1 MTANDNDH
9 RGLLPAG
16 LADLLPPDAAREARA
31 IDLAIER
38 FAAFGYERVKP
49 PLVEFEESLLGGP
62 GAALGPQTFR
72 LMDPVS
78 QRMMGVRPDMTVQ
91 VARIAV
97 TRLKHEPRPLRLSY
111 GGNVIRVRGSA
122 LKPERQFAQVGTELI
137 GVDSAEADAEAVL
150 LAVDALRAIGV
161 ADLTVDLN
169 LPTLVAA
176 VARRA
181 EAAGRA
187 RCAACAARSIA
198 RTRPP
203 SPRRSARATKATEL
217 FVGLLRAAGPA
228 ERGIAQLAGLKL
240 PAAGAAEAAR
250 LAEVVK
256 LVRAADPDLPL
267 TVDPVEYRGLE
278 YQTGVSFS
286 VFALKGRQELA
297 RGGRYSAG
305 YPEDGVSEP
314 ATGFTLYMDAVLA
327 ASEPRRSG
335 RASTC
340 RWASP
345 WREAAPWQARGY
357 AIVRAV
363 VAARRAAHRSQAA
376 ELQPRADRRRRRP
389 SLRPEAPFLRID
401 SPRLAWGEVLSDVT
415 PLRHRPR
422 GGVFVCEG
430 TRQWPTWQ

>member
-31 IDLAIER
+31 IDVAIER

-49 PLVEFEESLLGGP
+49 PMVEFEESLLGGP
-62 GAALGPQTFR
+62 GAALASQTFR

-137 GVDSAEADAEAVL
+137 GVDTAEADAEAVL
-150 LAVDALRAIGV
+150 LTVDALQAIGV
-161 ADLTVDLN
+161 AKLTVDLN

-176 VARRA
+176 VAAGLKVEEESLRRLRRA
-181 EAAGRA
+181 LDRKDASGV
-187 RCAACAARSIA
+187 
-198 RTRPP
+198 
-203 SPRRSARATKATEL
+203 ARALEDKKAADL
-217 FVGLLRAAGPA
+217 FKGLLRAAGPA
-228 ERGIAQLAGLKL
+228 EEGLAQLKKLKL

-250 LAEVVK
+250 LADVVK
-256 LVRAADPDLPL
+256 LVRDADSDLPL
-267 TVDPVEYRGLE
+267 TIDPVEYRGLE

-286 VFALKGRQELA
+286 AFSLEGRLELA

-314 ATGFTLYMDAVLA
+314 ATGSTLYMDAVLA
-327 ASEPRRSG
+327 ACAPADERPRLFLPAG
-335 RASTC
+335 TA
-340 RWASP
+340 
-345 WREAAPWQARGY
+345 WRDAEPWQTKGY
-357 AIVRAV
+357 AVVRGVAHAV
-363 VAARRAAHRSQAA
+363 DVRKEARR
-376 ELQPRADRRRRRP
+376 
-389 SLRPEAPFLRID
+389 LRCSHALIDGEA
-401 SPRLAWGEVLSDVT
+401 V
-415 PLRHRPR
+415 PL
-422 GGVFVCEG
+422 
-430 TRQWPTWQ
+430 

>member
-1 MTANDNDH
+1 MTSNDNDH

-31 IDLAIER
+31 IDIAIER

-62 GAALGPQTFR
+62 GAALAPQTFR

-111 GGNVIRVRGSA
+111 GGNVIRVRGGA

-161 ADLTVDLN
+161 AELSVDLN

-176 VARRA
+176 VGAGLKLPADTLRRVRRA
-181 EAAGRA
+181 LDRKDEGGIAKALGDAKRA
-187 RCAACAARSIA
+187 IDVF
-198 RTRPP
+198 T
-203 SPRRSARATKATEL
+203 
-217 FVGLLRAAGPA
+217 GLLRAAGPA
-228 ERGIAQLAGLKL
+228 ERGIAGLTSLKL
-240 PAAGAAEAAR
+240 PAAAAAEAAR
-250 LAEVVK
+250 LSEVVK
-256 LVRAADPDLPL
+256 LIHAADEDLPL
-267 TVDPVEYRGLE
+267 TLDPVEYRGLE

-286 VFALKGRQELA
+286 VFALRGRHELA

-314 ATGFTLYMDAVLA
+314 ATGFTLYMDAVLQ
-327 ASEPRRSG
+327 ASEAPAARPRLFLPPG
-335 RASTC
+335 T
-340 RWASP
+340 P
-345 WREAAPWQARGY
+345 WRDAGPWQTKGY
-357 AIVRAV
+357 AVVRGV
-363 VAARRAAHRSQAA
+363 IAADD
-376 ELQPRADRRRRRP
+376 PRA
-389 SLRPEAPFLRID
+389 EAKRLLCSHALID
-401 SPRLAWGEVLSDVT
+401 KEAV
-415 PLRHRPR
+415 PL
-422 GGVFVCEG
+422 
-430 TRQWPTWQ
+430 

>member
-150 LAVDALRAIGV
+150 LAIDALRAIGV

-176 VARRA
+176 VAAGLKLPAEPLRRLRRA
-181 EAAGRA
+181 LDRKDEAAVA
-187 RCAACAARSIA
+187 
-198 RTRPP
+198 
-203 SPRRSARATKATEL
+203 KALGEKKGAEL

-228 ERGIAQLAGLKL
+228 DRGIAQLAGLKL

-267 TVDPVEYRGLE
+267 TIDPVEYRGLE

-314 ATGFTLYMDAVLA
+314 ATGFTVYMDAVLA
-327 ASEPRRSG
+327 ASDAAPQRPRLYLPLG
-335 RASTC
+335 VA
-340 RWASP
+340 
-345 WREAAPWQARGY
+345 WREAAPWQAKGY

-363 VAARRAAHRSQAA
+363 VAVS
-376 ELQPRADRRRRRP
+376 EPRA
-389 SLRPEAPFLRID
+389 EAKRLNCSHALID
-401 SPRLAWGEVLSDVT
+401 GDAV
-415 PLRHRPR
+415 PL
-422 GGVFVCEG
+422 
-430 TRQWPTWQ
+430 

>member
-1 MTANDNDH
+1 MSVNDNDH

-31 IDLAIER
+31 IDVAIER

-62 GAALGPQTFR
+62 GAALAPQTFR

-150 LAVDALRAIGV
+150 LAVDTLRAIGV
-161 ADLTVDLN
+161 AGLTVDLN

-176 VARRA
+176 VASGLKQPAEVVRRLRRA
-181 EAAGRA
+181 LDRKDEDG
-187 RCAACAARSIA
+187 IA
-198 RTRPP
+198 K
-203 SPRRSARATKATEL
+203 ATADKKATEM
-217 FVGLLRAAGPA
+217 FAGLLRAAGPA
-228 ERGIAQLAGLKL
+228 DRGLAALGKLKL
-240 PAAGAAEAAR
+240 PTAAAAEAQR
-250 LAEVVK
+250 LMEVVK
-256 LVRAADPDLPL
+256 LVHAAEPDLPL
-267 TVDPVEYRGLE
+267 TIDPVEYRGLE

-286 VFALKGRQELA
+286 VFALRGREELA

-314 ATGFTLYMDAVLA
+314 ATGFTVYMDAVLS
-327 ASEPRRSG
+327 ASEAPPERPRLYVPSG
-335 RASTC
+335 VAWS
-340 RWASP
+340 
-345 WREAAPWQARGY
+345 EAAPWQAKGY
-357 AIVRAV
+357 AVVRAV
-363 VAARRAAHRSQAA
+363 VAAP
-376 ELQPRADRRRRRP
+376 EPRVEAKR
-389 SLRPEAPFLRID
+389 LRCSHALIDGEA
-401 SPRLAWGEVLSDVT
+401 V
-415 PLRHRPR
+415 PL
-422 GGVFVCEG
+422 
-430 TRQWPTWQ
+430 

>member
-1 MTANDNDH
+1 MSSNDNDH

-62 GAALGPQTFR
+62 GAALGSQTFR

-161 ADLTVDLN
+161 SGLTVDLN

-176 VARRA
+176 VAAGLKLPADILRRLRRA
-181 EAAGRA
+181 LDRKDEAGVAKSFGEKKGA
-187 RCAACAARSIA
+187 
-198 RTRPP
+198 
-203 SPRRSARATKATEL
+203 EL
-217 FVGLLRAAGPA
+217 FIGLLRAAGPA
-228 ERGIAQLAGLKL
+228 RPGIAGLAGLKL
-240 PAAGAAEAAR
+240 PAAAAAEAAR

-256 LVRAADPDLPL
+256 LVQAADPDLPL

-314 ATGFTLYMDAVLA
+314 ATGFTVYMDAVLA
-327 ASEPRRSG
+327 ASEAAPERPRLFAPAG
-335 RASTC
+335 T
-340 RWASP
+340 P
-345 WREAAPWQARGY
+345 WRDAAAWQAKGYAVIRAVAAAPD
-357 AIVRAV
+357 VRTEAKRLRCSHALIDGDAV
-363 VAARRAAHRSQAA
+363 
-376 ELQPRADRRRRRP
+376 
-389 SLRPEAPFLRID
+389 
-401 SPRLAWGEVLSDVT
+401 
-415 PLRHRPR
+415 PL
-422 GGVFVCEG
+422 
-430 TRQWPTWQ
+430 

>member
-1 MTANDNDH
+1 MSSNDNDH

-31 IDLAIER
+31 IDVAIER

-62 GAALGPQTFR
+62 GAALSQQTFR

-150 LAVDALRAIGV
+150 LAVDTLRSIGV
-161 ADLTVDLN
+161 SDLSVDLN

-176 VARRA
+176 VASGVNQPEEAMSRLRRA
-181 EAAGRA
+181 LDRKDEGGIAKAGADKRAAD
-187 RCAACAARSIA
+187 
-198 RTRPP
+198 
-203 SPRRSARATKATEL
+203 L
-217 FVGLLRAAGPA
+217 FAGLLRAAGPA
-228 ERGIAQLAGLKL
+228 DKGLAQLSRLEL
-240 PAAGAAEAAR
+240 PEAAAAEAAR

-256 LVRAADPDLPL
+256 LVAAAEDDLPL
-267 TVDPVEYRGLE
+267 TIDPVEYRGLE

-286 VFALKGRQELA
+286 VFALKGREELA

-305 YPEDGVSEP
+305 YPEDGVSES
-314 ATGFTLYMDAVLA
+314 ATGFTVYMDAVLA
-327 ASEPRRSG
+327 ASEAPTERPRLYVG
-335 RASTC
+335 LGTP
-340 RWASP
+340 WADC
-345 WREAAPWQARGY
+345 APWQVKGY
-357 AIVRAV
+357 AVVRAV
-363 VAARRAAHRSQAA
+363 VAASDPRSEAK
-376 ELQPRADRRRRRP
+376 R
-389 SLRPEAPFLRID
+389 LRCSHALIDGEA
-401 SPRLAWGEVLSDVT
+401 V
-415 PLRHRPR
+415 PL
-422 GGVFVCEG
+422 
-430 TRQWPTWQ
+430 

>member
-1 MTANDNDH
+1 MTSNDNDH

-31 IDLAIER
+31 IDVAIER

-49 PLVEFEESLLGGP
+49 PLVEFEASLLGGP
-62 GAALGPQTFR
+62 GAALASQTFR

-111 GGNVIRVRGSA
+111 GGNVIRVRGGA

-161 ADLTVDLN
+161 AELSIDLN

-176 VARRA
+176 VGAGLKLPADTLLRVRRA
-181 EAAGRA
+181 LDRKDEGGIGKVLGDAK
-187 RCAACAARSIA
+187 
-198 RTRPP
+198 
-203 SPRRSARATKATEL
+203 KAVDL
-217 FVGLLRAAGPA
+217 FAGLLRAAGPA
-228 ERGIAQLAGLKL
+228 ERGITRLAALKL
-240 PAAGAAEAAR
+240 PAAAAQEAAR
-250 LAEVVK
+250 LGEVVK
-256 LVRAADPDLPL
+256 LIHTADEDLPL
-267 TVDPVEYRGLE
+267 TLDPVEYRGLE

-286 VFALKGRQELA
+286 VFALKGRHELA

-314 ATGFTLYMDAVLA
+314 ATGFTLYMDAVLQ
-327 ASEPRRSG
+327 ASEAPAARPRLFLPPG
-335 RASTC
+335 T
-340 RWASP
+340 P
-345 WREAAPWQARGY
+345 WSDAQPWQAKGY
-357 AIVRAV
+357 AVVRGVSAADDPRVEAKRLLCSHALIDKEAV
-363 VAARRAAHRSQAA
+363 
-376 ELQPRADRRRRRP
+376 
-389 SLRPEAPFLRID
+389 
-401 SPRLAWGEVLSDVT
+401 
-415 PLRHRPR
+415 PL
-422 GGVFVCEG
+422 
-430 TRQWPTWQ
+430 

>member
-1 MTANDNDH
+1 MKYAINATMTANDNDH

-16 LADLLPPDAAREARA
+16 LADLLPPDAAREACA
-31 IDLAIER
+31 IDVAIER

-49 PLVEFEESLLGGP
+49 PLVEFEESLLGGT

-137 GVDSAEADAEAVL
+137 GVDTAEADAEAVL

-161 ADLTVDLN
+161 AELTVDLN

-176 VARRA
+176 VAAGLKLPDDTVRRLRRA
-181 EAAGRA
+181 LDRKDETAVAKALADKKAA
-187 RCAACAARSIA
+187 
-198 RTRPP
+198 
-203 SPRRSARATKATEL
+203 EL
-217 FVGLLRAAGPA
+217 FASLLRAAGPA
-228 ERGIAQLAGLKL
+228 EKALEQLRKLKL

-250 LAEVVK
+250 LAEAVK
-256 LVRAADPDLPL
+256 LVRAADPELPL
-267 TVDPVEYRGLE
+267 TLDPVDYRGLE

-286 VFALKGRQELA
+286 VFALKGRQELG

-305 YPEDGVSEP
+305 YPEDGTSEP

-327 ASEPRRSG
+327 SSNATPERPRLFLPHG
-335 RASTC
+335 T
-340 RWASP
+340 P
-345 WREAAPWQARGY
+345 WSEAAPWQDKGY

-363 VAARRAAHRSQAA
+363 GPAAD
-376 ELQPRADRRRRRP
+376 PRKEAKR
-389 SLRPEAPFLRID
+389 LRCSHALIGKD
-401 SPRLAWGEVLSDVT
+401 AV
-415 PLRHRPR
+415 PL
-422 GGVFVCEG
+422 
-430 TRQWPTWQ
+430 

>member
-31 IDLAIER
+31 IDIAIER

-49 PLVEFEESLLGGP
+49 PLVEFEESLLGGL

-137 GVDSAEADAEAVL
+137 GVDTAEADAEAVL
-150 LAVDALRAIGV
+150 LAVEALRAIGV
-161 ADLTVDLN
+161 ADLSVDLN

-176 VARRA
+176 VAGGLELPAEPLRRLRRA
-181 EAAGRA
+181 LDRKDEAAVAKALGDKMGGDKK
-187 RCAACAARSIA
+187 AA
-198 RTRPP
+198 
-203 SPRRSARATKATEL
+203 EL

-228 ERGIAQLAGLKL
+228 ERGIAQLAALGL
-240 PAAGAAEAAR
+240 PAPAAAEAAR
-250 LAEVVK
+250 LAEVVT
-256 LVRAADPDLPL
+256 LVRAADPELPL
-267 TVDPVEYRGLE
+267 TLDPVEYRGLE

-305 YPEDGVSEP
+305 YPDDGISEP
-314 ATGFTLYMDAVLA
+314 ATGFTVYMDAVLA
-327 ASEPRRSG
+327 ASEPAPQRPRLYVPPGIAWS
-335 RASTC
+335 
-340 RWASP
+340 
-345 WREAAPWQARGY
+345 EAAAWQAKGY
-357 AIVRAV
+357 AVVRAV
-363 VAARRAAHRSQAA
+363 VAAA
-376 ELQPRADRRRRRP
+376 
-389 SLRPEAPFLRID
+389 
-401 SPRLAWGEVLSDVT
+401 
-415 PLRHRPR
+415 RPR
-422 GGVFVCEG
+422 TEAKRLNCSHALIDGDAV
-430 TRQWPTWQ
+430 PL

>member
-1 MTANDNDH
+1 MTSNDNDH

-31 IDLAIER
+31 IDVAIER

-62 GAALGPQTFR
+62 GAALASQTFR

-150 LAVDALRAIGV
+150 LAVDTLRAIGV
-161 ADLTVDLN
+161 SDLTVDLN

-176 VARRA
+176 VANGLNQPAEALNRLRRA
-181 EAAGRA
+181 LDRKDEGG
-187 RCAACAARSIA
+187 IA
-198 RTRPP
+198 
-203 SPRRSARATKATEL
+203 KASDDKTVADL
-217 FVGLLRAAGPA
+217 FAGLLRAAGPA
-228 ERGIAQLAGLKL
+228 DIGIAQLAGLEL
-240 PAAGAAEAAR
+240 PETAAAEAAR
-250 LAEVVK
+250 LADVVK
-256 LVRAADPDLPL
+256 LVAAAEPDLPL
-267 TVDPVEYRGLE
+267 TIDPVEYRGLE

-286 VFALKGRQELA
+286 VFALKGREELA

-314 ATGFTLYMDAVLA
+314 ATGFTVYMDAVLA
-327 ASEPRRSG
+327 ASEPPPERPRLYVG
-335 RASTC
+335 METRWDEASF
-340 RWASP
+340 
-345 WREAAPWQARGY
+345 WQAKGY
-357 AIVRAV
+357 AVVRAV
-363 VAARRAAHRSQAA
+363 VAAS
-376 ELQPRADRRRRRP
+376 EPRDEAKR
-389 SLRPEAPFLRID
+389 LRCSHALIDGEA
-401 SPRLAWGEVLSDVT
+401 V
-415 PLRHRPR
+415 PL
-422 GGVFVCEG
+422 
-430 TRQWPTWQ
+430 

>member
-1 MTANDNDH
+1 MTANDNNH

-31 IDLAIER
+31 VDAAIER

-62 GAALGPQTFR
+62 GAALASQTFR

-111 GGNVIRVRGSA
+111 GGNVIRVRGNA

-150 LAVDALRAIGV
+150 LSVDALRAIGV
-161 ADLTVDLN
+161 AALTVDLN

-176 VARRA
+176 VVAGLKLAPEPAARLRHA
-181 EAAGRA
+181 LDRKDEAA
-187 RCAACAARSIA
+187 IA
-198 RTRPP
+198 KALAGKEGDR
-203 SPRRSARATKATEL
+203 KATDL

-228 ERGIAQLAGLKL
+228 ATALAQLKKLKL
-240 PAAGAAEAAR
+240 PAAAAAEAGR
-250 LAEVVK
+250 LAEVVA
-256 LVRAADPDLPL
+256 LISAADEELPL
-267 TVDPVEYRGLE
+267 TLDAVDYRGLE
-278 YQTGVSFS
+278 YQTGVSFA
-286 VFALKGRQELA
+286 VFALAGRQELA

-327 ASEPRRSG
+327 ASEPTPQRPRLFLPG
-335 RASTC
+335 GT
-340 RWASP
+340 P
-345 WREAAPWQARGY
+345 WSAAANWQARGY
-357 AIVRAV
+357 AVVRAV
-363 VAARRAAHRSQAA
+363 APAADNRR
-376 ELQPRADRRRRRP
+376 
-389 SLRPEAPFLRID
+389 EAK
-401 SPRLAWGEVLSDVT
+401 RLACTHALIEGDAV
-415 PLRHRPR
+415 PL
-422 GGVFVCEG
+422 
-430 TRQWPTWQ
+430 

>member
-1 MTANDNDH
+1 MSANDNDH

-31 IDLAIER
+31 IDVAIER

-62 GAALGPQTFR
+62 GAALAPQTFR

-111 GGNVIRVRGSA
+111 GGNVIRVRGGQ

-137 GVDSAEADAEAVL
+137 GVDSADADAEAVL

-161 ADLTVDLN
+161 AALSVDLN

-176 VARRA
+176 VGAGLKLPADTLRRVRRA
-181 EAAGRA
+181 LDRKDEGGIAKALGDRAKAAD
-187 RCAACAARSIA
+187 
-198 RTRPP
+198 
-203 SPRRSARATKATEL
+203 L

-228 ERGIAQLAGLKL
+228 PAGIAKLAALKL
-240 PAAGAAEAAR
+240 PAAAEAEAAR
-250 LAEVVK
+250 LGEVVMR
-256 LVRAADPDLPL
+256 VRAADEALPL
-267 TVDPVEYRGLE
+267 TLDPVEYRGLE

-286 VFALKGRQELA
+286 VFDLKGRHELA

-314 ATGFTLYMDAVLA
+314 ATGFTLYMDAVLQ
-327 ASEPRRSG
+327 ASEAPTPRPRLFLPAGTDWS
-335 RASTC
+335 
-340 RWASP
+340 
-345 WREAAPWQARGY
+345 EAAPWQAKGY
-357 AIVRAV
+357 AVVRGVAPCDDTRAEAKRLLCSHALLDKDAV
-363 VAARRAAHRSQAA
+363 
-376 ELQPRADRRRRRP
+376 
-389 SLRPEAPFLRID
+389 
-401 SPRLAWGEVLSDVT
+401 
-415 PLRHRPR
+415 PL
-422 GGVFVCEG
+422 
-430 TRQWPTWQ
+430 

>member
-31 IDLAIER
+31 IDVAIER

-49 PLVEFEESLLGGP
+49 PLVEFEASLLGGP
-62 GAALGPQTFR
+62 GAALASQTFR

-111 GGNVIRVRGSA
+111 GGNVIRVRGGA

-161 ADLTVDLN
+161 AELSVDLN

-176 VARRA
+176 V
-181 EAAGRA
+181 G
-187 RCAACAARSIA
+187 
-198 RTRPP
+198 
-203 SPRRSARATKATEL
+203 
-217 FVGLLRAAGPA
+217 
-228 ERGIAQLAGLKL
+228 AGLKL
-240 PAAGAAEAAR
+240 PADTLRRVRRALDRKDEGGIAKVLGDAKMTALKLPAAAAAEAAR
-250 LAEVVK
+250 LGQVVK
-256 LVRAADPDLPL
+256 LIHAADEDLPL
-267 TVDPVEYRGLE
+267 TLDPVEYRGLE

-286 VFALKGRQELA
+286 VFALKGRHELA

-314 ATGFTLYMDAVLA
+314 ATGFTLYMDAVLQ
-327 ASEPRRSG
+327 ASEAPAARPRLFLPPG
-335 RASTC
+335 T
-340 RWASP
+340 P
-345 WREAAPWQARGY
+345 WSEAQPWQAKGY
-357 AIVRAV
+357 AVVRGVTA
-363 VAARRAAHRSQAA
+363 S
-376 ELQPRADRRRRRP
+376 ED
-389 SLRPEAPFLRID
+389 
-401 SPRLAWGEVLSDVT
+401 PRLEAKRLLCSHALIDKEAV
-415 PLRHRPR
+415 PL
-422 GGVFVCEG
+422 
-430 TRQWPTWQ
+430 